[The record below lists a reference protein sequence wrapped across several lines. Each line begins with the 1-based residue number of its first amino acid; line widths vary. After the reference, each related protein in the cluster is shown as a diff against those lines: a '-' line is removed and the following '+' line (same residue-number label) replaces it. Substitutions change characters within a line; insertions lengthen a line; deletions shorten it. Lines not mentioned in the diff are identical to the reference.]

1 MSYPGADNA
10 EPSGYSFADLG
21 GLDGVIGGWREQ
33 RDEIEQDGTLLAHA
47 VHGLRPSA
55 HDVVTAG
62 YFVALGATFGVFHHH
77 NNEMA
82 RYTTDYARN
91 LAASR
96 LQMSVT
102 EDGVRAAFSREGD
115 G

>member
-21 GLDGVIGGWREQ
+21 GLDEVIGGWREQ
-33 RDEIEQDGTLLAHA
+33 RDEIEQDGTLLADA

-55 HDVVTAG
+55 HDVVTAE
-62 YFVALGATFGVFHHH
+62 YYVALGATFGVFHQH
-77 NNEMA
+77 NSEMA

-102 EDGVRAAFSREGD
+102 DDGVRAAFSREGD